1 MSNHTRSE
9 LERIYADIANNIEV
23 RPTVARN
30 GRSIPDI
37 SRPLRRTGP
46 LDYLTPTM
54 ISTVGQAIGLSAI
67 NEIRN
72 AQREGF
78 FDFLAPTMTREEVS
92 HLSQTERLAYLLYQG
107 GLRKLDFT
115 RSPLGY
121 LPLTSAA
128 KLVYEV
134 LYRTGE
140 ASPTILYLAA
150 KILFP
155 DLDVDVVTPDSLNA
169 VADLR
174 VEKKIDPNYR
184 RRKEHLLSLPRDI
197 LQCYFIL
204 HNASPASALRDVIV
218 GRPQPIER
226 YIDRLALKG
235 TEEEIVDQLQIVVP
249 PGRQTRDYLLTNL
262 PHYNRSLLDP
272 PTRRT
277 DELVKAGQ
285 KELLHRYTDVGVITL
300 LGAYVYYTSRL
311 QLIAT
316 LGSLLTNPGF
326 FVPLVERCTNR
337 ETYYGTGVEEV
348 EVIIAYGKYDNYRCY
363 EQEELIVNIAS
374 GATGPILTLP
384 EAGVIRDR
392 SIIENLLHLVSIYP
406 QLDNLRTK
414 LQVALTNRTISDPEI
429 LQRLSVIH
437 RDEAEQV
444 KELLLLFFKAGMY
457 MRRWTGTGCYPVT
470 KESTLTEVDPM
481 PLSEAA
487 LLDIRNH
494 YDNLPIGAKKVM
506 ESLVLRGFNGPTEF
520 SLMQRY
526 EEVIAGESSSNVMN
540 TCIRVNSSLFILTAH
555 YYLDKLFG
563 YSIEGFDPRDLE
575 RIT

>member
-1 MSNHTRSE
+1 
-9 LERIYADIANNIEV
+9 
-23 RPTVARN
+23 
-30 GRSIPDI
+30 
-37 SRPLRRTGP
+37 
-46 LDYLTPTM
+46 
-54 ISTVGQAIGLSAI
+54 
-67 NEIRN
+67 
-72 AQREGF
+72 
-78 FDFLAPTMTREEVS
+78 
-92 HLSQTERLAYLLYQG
+92 
-107 GLRKLDFT
+107 
-115 RSPLGY
+115 
-121 LPLTSAA
+121 
-128 KLVYEV
+128 
-134 LYRTGE
+134 
-140 ASPTILYLAA
+140 
-150 KILFP
+150 
-155 DLDVDVVTPDSLNA
+155 
-169 VADLR
+169 
-174 VEKKIDPNYR
+174 
-184 RRKEHLLSLPRDI
+184 
-197 LQCYFIL
+197 
-204 HNASPASALRDVIV
+204 
-218 GRPQPIER
+218 
-226 YIDRLALKG
+226 
-235 TEEEIVDQLQIVVP
+235 
-249 PGRQTRDYLLTNL
+249 
-262 PHYNRSLLDP
+262 
-272 PTRRT
+272 
-277 DELVKAGQ
+277 
-285 KELLHRYTDVGVITL
+285 
-300 LGAYVYYTSRL
+300 
-311 QLIAT
+311 
-316 LGSLLTNPGF
+316 
-326 FVPLVERCTNR
+326 
-337 ETYYGTGVEEV
+337 VEEV

>member
-1 MSNHTRSE
+1 MSNHTRRE
-9 LERIYADIANNIEV
+9 LIYADIANNIEV

-37 SRPLRRTGP
+37 TRPSRRTGP

-54 ISTVGQAIGLSAI
+54 ILMVGRVIGLDSI
-67 NEIRN
+67 NDIRA

-78 FDFLAPTMTREEVS
+78 LDFLAPVMTLEEVS
-92 HLSQTERLAYLLYQG
+92 RLSETERLAYLLYQG

-121 LPLTSAA
+121 LTIISATS
-128 KLVYEV
+128 LVYGV
-134 LYRTGE
+134 LYRTEGN
-140 ASPTILYLAA
+140 SPTILYLTA

-155 DLDVDVVTPDSLNA
+155 EVDVDVVTVDSLDA
-169 VADLR
+169 VFDPR
-174 VEKKIDPNYR
+174 VELRIDPNYKK
-184 RRKEHLLSLPRDI
+184 RKEHLLSLPRDI
-197 LQCYFIL
+197 LQCYFLL
-204 HNASPASALRDVIV
+204 HSVISASALRDVIV
-218 GRPQPIER
+218 GRPQPVEP
-226 YIDRLALKG
+226 YIDRLALEG

-249 PGRQTRDYLLTNL
+249 PGRQTRDYLLANL

-300 LGAYVYYTSRL
+300 MGAYVYYTSRL
-311 QLIAT
+311 RLIAV
-316 LGSLLTNPGF
+316 LGSLLTDPGF
-326 FVPLVERCTNR
+326 FVPLAERCTNR

-392 SIIENLLHLVSIYP
+392 NIIENLLHLVSIYP
-406 QLDNLRTK
+406 QLEALRNK

-494 YDNLPIGAKKVM
+494 YDNLPLGAKKVM
-506 ESLVLRGFNGPTEF
+506 ESLVLRGFKGPTEF